1 MVAIHSAHVAGAGM
15 GGDRGGMARTRP
27 SWRGRSLPRREQRR
41 LLRALAGA
49 SRSRARSRLRRGP
62 GRPRAEGGRLRRDG
76 GRCLPGAGRIRP
88 RGRSGRRLP
97 RCRRRSTSLRGR
109 HVRARGRVH
118 VAAGHGRPG
127 GGDSRGGAHA
137 RLRWAA
143 LPGDPASAAQ
153 RGNGRPGSRHVC
165 DHGLVLRHRPP
176 HPPGNPGPERPPSA
190 RDVPP
195 RARERRSAGRRAPR
209 AFEPVRAARGP
220 DPRRLA
226 SVCGQAVTLNPD
238 WEQEAENWI
247 TWARSPD
254 HDAYLDYS
262 PSFFELVPPP
272 GRATLEIGCGEGRV
286 ARDLAARGHRVTG
299 IDASPTL
306 LDAARA
312 ADPNGEY
319 VLADAASLPFTD
331 ESFDLAGAYN
341 SLQVVDDMA
350 AAVREAGRVLRPG
363 GHLCICI
370 VHPFIDPGRFA
381 ASEADAPF
389 VLRQPY
395 FGSHRVDE
403 TIERAGIR
411 MRFYGWTHTL
421 EEYSR
426 AFEAAGFL
434 IEALREPRLPDEA
447 VAADPAEARWQR
459 LPLFLF
465 IRAVSS
471 AAASTRPRVDR

>member
-1 MVAIHSAHVAGAGM
+1 
-15 GGDRGGMARTRP
+15 
-27 SWRGRSLPRREQRR
+27 
-41 LLRALAGA
+41 
-49 SRSRARSRLRRGP
+49 
-62 GRPRAEGGRLRRDG
+62 
-76 GRCLPGAGRIRP
+76 
-88 RGRSGRRLP
+88 
-97 RCRRRSTSLRGR
+97 
-109 HVRARGRVH
+109 
-118 VAAGHGRPG
+118 
-127 GGDSRGGAHA
+127 
-137 RLRWAA
+137 
-143 LPGDPASAAQ
+143 
-153 RGNGRPGSRHVC
+153 
-165 DHGLVLRHRPP
+165 
-176 HPPGNPGPERPPSA
+176 
-190 RDVPP
+190 
-195 RARERRSAGRRAPR
+195 
-209 AFEPVRAARGP
+209 
-220 DPRRLA
+220 
-226 SVCGQAVTLNPD
+226 VTLNPD

-319 VLADAASLPFTD
+319 VLADAASLPFPD
-331 ESFDLAGAYN
+331 ESFDLAVAYN
-341 SLQVVDDMA
+341 SLQVVDDMS

-363 GHLCICI
+363 GHFCICI
-370 VHPFIDPGRFA
+370 VHPFIDPGRFT

-403 TIERAGIR
+403 TIERAGVR

-421 EEYSR
+421 EEYSG

-434 IEALREPRLPDEA
+434 IDALREPRLPDEA
-447 VAADPAEARWQR
+447 VAADPADARWQR

-465 IRAVSS
+465 VRAISS
-471 AAASTRPRVDR
+471 TAASTRPRRS